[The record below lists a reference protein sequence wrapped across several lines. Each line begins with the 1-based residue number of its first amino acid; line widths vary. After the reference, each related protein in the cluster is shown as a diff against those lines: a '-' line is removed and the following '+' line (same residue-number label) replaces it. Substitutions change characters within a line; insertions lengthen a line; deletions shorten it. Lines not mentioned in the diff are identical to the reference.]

1 MEESYLHSVI
11 RRFRYHRAG
20 MISFLVFIVITL
32 LAVFA
37 PLIVPYAPDAIN
49 PEFSAPPS
57 AAHLLGTDQIG
68 RDVLS
73 RLLYGTRVSLFVGLM
88 AMTISTV
95 VGVLLGLAAGYFGG
109 ILDQAIMRF
118 TDMVMSFPYILLIL
132 IASVVFKPGM
142 WSIILILG
150 FVDWPGVARLVR
162 GSVLNLKEQD
172 FVQSSQIAGMS
183 RRYILFSDILPNTV
197 GSILVFATTVMASS
211 ILDEAALSFL
221 GMGIQP
227 PAASLGNLLNGAESI
242 SVLTG
247 MPWLWISPGV
257 MIIILV
263 VSVNFIG
270 DALRDALDPTTLR

>member
-1 MEESYLHSVI
+1 M
-11 RRFRYHRAG
+11 
-20 MISFLVFIVITL
+20 
-32 LAVFA
+32 
-37 PLIVPYAPDAIN
+37 
-49 PEFSAPPS
+49 
-57 AAHLLGTDQIG
+57 
-68 RDVLS
+68 
-73 RLLYGTRVSLFVGLM
+73 
-88 AMTISTV
+88 
-95 VGVLLGLAAGYFGG
+95 
-109 ILDQAIMRF
+109 
-118 TDMVMSFPYILLIL
+118 
-132 IASVVFKPGM
+132 
-142 WSIILILG
+142 
-150 FVDWPGVARLVR
+150 ARLVR

-197 GSILVFATTVMASS
+197 GSILVFATTVMAAS

-227 PAASLGNLLNGAESI
+227 PTASLGNLLNGAESI

>member
-1 MEESYLHSVI
+1 
-11 RRFRYHRAG
+11 
-20 MISFLVFIVITL
+20 
-32 LAVFA
+32 
-37 PLIVPYAPDAIN
+37 
-49 PEFSAPPS
+49 
-57 AAHLLGTDQIG
+57 
-68 RDVLS
+68 
-73 RLLYGTRVSLFVGLM
+73 
-88 AMTISTV
+88 
-95 VGVLLGLAAGYFGG
+95 
-109 ILDQAIMRF
+109 
-118 TDMVMSFPYILLIL
+118 
-132 IASVVFKPGM
+132 M

-197 GSILVFATTVMASS
+197 GSILVFATTVMAAS

-227 PAASLGNLLNGAESI
+227 PTASLGNLLNGAESI

>member
-1 MEESYLHSVI
+1 MLNMI
-11 RRFRYHRAG
+11 FR
-20 MISFLVFIVITL
+20 V
-32 LAVFA
+32 
-37 PLIVPYAPDAIN
+37 
-49 PEFSAPPS
+49 
-57 AAHLLGTDQIG
+57 LG
-68 RDVLS
+68 
-73 RLLYGTRVSLFVGLM
+73 
-88 AMTISTV
+88 
-95 VGVLLGLAAGYFGG
+95 
-109 ILDQAIMRF
+109 
-118 TDMVMSFPYILLIL
+118 
-132 IASVVFKPGM
+132 
-142 WSIILILG
+142 IILILG

-197 GSILVFATTVMASS
+197 GSILVFATTVMAAS

-227 PAASLGNLLNGAESI
+227 PTASLGNLLNGAESI

-263 VSVNFIG
+263 VSVNFIW